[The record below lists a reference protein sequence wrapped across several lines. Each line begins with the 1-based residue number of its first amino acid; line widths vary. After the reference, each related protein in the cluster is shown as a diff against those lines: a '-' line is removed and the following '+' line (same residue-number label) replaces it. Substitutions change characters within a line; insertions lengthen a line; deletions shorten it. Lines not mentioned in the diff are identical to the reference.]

1 MILKILLLI
10 IFVLIIQINFFPQK
24 KLIEKFTNLKLDV
37 VTNQDDMRRG
47 LMFKKYLPED
57 EGLLFNYGFS
67 GNHSVWMKN
76 TYIPLD
82 VLFLDKKFIIIDYVE
97 NTKPLSLDSI
107 SIDKPS
113 YYIVEVNANT
123 IKKLHLKKGQK
134 LNFTLNKKLDL
145 NI

>member
-57 EGLLFNYGFS
+57 EGLLFNYGFL

-97 NTKPLSLDSI
+97 NTKPLSLNSI